1 MPSGMPVLPSF
12 ILQFEVLYTTIKM
25 PCGLQ
30 GVQYTYLFCGSDAG
44 QMNRGEKDMSESY
57 KPRSLMEIMND
68 VLSTV
73 RDYYDSEYVYY
84 IEKEQGDI
92 ETIYEWCAENIEW
105 QRDRLKLMPQ
115 EQQPKWMKEEI
126 TDTTSDSYSVFRKLS
141 EDATA
146 ILAVVG
152 VHRGGCTLDL
162 MRALLP
168 YIPQA
173 IALQKMQKQQEYLSY
188 HDDLTGLLN
197 RNSLVD
203 YLENVK
209 KRQLKSLGALSIDI
223 NGLKNFNKEFGREYG
238 DEVVIRVGEVL
249 QEFFHGGQIYRLT
262 GDEYLVLSGDIS
274 YEDFTKQIYAAHT
287 KLDNISLGL
296 VSMGYA
302 WEKVDIDVDNL
313 LNNAEVMMREEKKK
327 YYKNLK
333 KGHHE
338 PIIKQDLLEDL
349 EHGNFIVCLVPK
361 MDTDTEHVA
370 GAEAVVRYHHK
381 DLGIVDPGRYLNLL
395 EETKLSHYLDLYVF
409 EEVCKT
415 LHRWELEGIPLIPIA
430 VNFAGATLKQES
442 IAERIL
448 FLIEKYHVRC
458 EYLEVEVSES
468 SNDMNQEMLA
478 ETSSKIR
485 KANVRVILDHF
496 GARDSSFSILSLME
510 FDGLKIDKSLITNIV
525 GNMRSRIVA
534 QAVIDVCRQLG
545 AFVQASGVETQDQLN
560 VLKELGCDY
569 AQGTLFNKPI
579 TIETFEV
586 RYLKD

>member
-1 MPSGMPVLPSF
+1 
-12 ILQFEVLYTTIKM
+12 
-25 PCGLQ
+25 
-30 GVQYTYLFCGSDAG
+30 
-44 QMNRGEKDMSESY
+44 MSESY
-57 KPRSLMEIMND
+57 KPRSLMEIIND

-73 RDYYDSEYVYY
+73 RDYYDAEYAYY
-84 IEKEQGDI
+84 IEKEDGDI
-92 ETIYEWCAENIEW
+92 ETVYEWCAENVEW
-105 QRDRLKLMPQ
+105 QRDRLKLMPA
-115 EQQPKWMKEEI
+115 EQQPKWLKEEI
-126 TDTTSDSYSVFRKLS
+126 TDTTSDCYSVFRQIS
-141 EDATA
+141 EDTTSV
-146 ILAVVG
+146 LAVVG

-173 IALQKMQKQQEYLSY
+173 IALQKLQKQQEYLSY

-203 YLENVK
+203 YLANVDAAG
-209 KRQLKSLGALSIDI
+209 LKSLGALSVDI

-238 DEVVIRVGEVL
+238 DEVVVRVGEVL
-249 QEFFHGGQIYRLT
+249 QEHFHSGEVYRLT
-262 GDEYLVLSGDIS
+262 GDEYLVLAADIS
-274 YEDFTKQIYAAHT
+274 YEDFTKQVYAAHT

-296 VSMGYA
+296 VAMGYA
-302 WEKVDIDVDNL
+302 WEKVDIDMDKLV
-313 LNNAEVMMREEKKK
+313 NNAEVMMRDEKKK

-338 PIIKQDLLEDL
+338 PIIKQDLLDDL
-349 EHGNFIVCLVPK
+349 EQKNFIVCLVPK
-361 MDTDTEHVA
+361 IATATGEVA

-381 DLGIVDPGRYLNLL
+381 DLGIVDPGKYINLL

-409 EEVCKT
+409 EEVCRT
-415 LHRWELEGIPLIPIA
+415 LHRWELEGLPMIPVA

-442 IAERIL
+442 IADRML
-448 FLIEKYHVRC
+448 RLIEKYHVLC

-468 SNDMNQEMLA
+468 GSDMNQEMLA

-496 GARDSSFSILSLME
+496 GAKDSSFSILSLME
-510 FDGLKIDKSLITNIV
+510 FDGLKLDKSLITNIV

-545 AFVQASGVETQDQLN
+545 ATVQASGVETQDQLN

-579 TIETFEV
+579 TIDTFEV
-586 RYLKD
+586 RYLKG

>member
-1 MPSGMPVLPSF
+1 M
-12 ILQFEVLYTTIKM
+12 
-25 PCGLQ
+25 
-30 GVQYTYLFCGSDAG
+30 SD
-44 QMNRGEKDMSESY
+44 SY
-57 KPRSLMEIMND
+57 KPRSLAEIMND
-68 VLSTV
+68 LLSTV
-73 RDYYDSEYVYY
+73 RDYYDAEYAYY

-105 QRDRLKLMPQ
+105 QRDRLKLLSQ

-126 TDTTSDSYSVFRKLS
+126 TDTTADSYSVFRQIS
-141 EDATA
+141 EDTTA

-173 IALQKMQKQQEYLSY
+173 IALHKMQKQQEYLSY

-203 YLENVK
+203 YLDNV
-209 KRQLKSLGALSIDI
+209 RERSLKSLGALSIDI

-249 QEFFHGGQIYRLT
+249 EEYFRSGEVYRVT
-262 GDEYLVLSGDIS
+262 GDEYLVLVENTS

-302 WEKVDIDVDNL
+302 WEKVDIDVDKLVNH
-313 LNNAEVMMREEKKK
+313 AEVMMLAEKKK

-338 PIIKQDLLEDL
+338 PIIKKDLLEDL
-349 EHGNFIVCLVPK
+349 EQRNFIVCLVPK
-361 MDTDTEHVA
+361 VDVSTESVA

-381 DLGIVDPGRYLNLL
+381 DLGIVNPGKYINLL

-415 LHRWELEGIPLIPIA
+415 LHKWEVEGIPLIPVS
-430 VNFAGATLKQES
+430 VNFAGATLRQES
-442 IAERIL
+442 IADKML
-448 FLIEKYHVRC
+448 HLIEKYHVRC

-485 KANVRVILDHF
+485 KGNVRVILDHF
-496 GARDSSFSILSLME
+496 GAKDSSFSILSLME
-510 FDGLKIDKSLITNIV
+510 FDGLKLDKSLITNIV
-525 GNMRSRIVA
+525 GNARSRIVA
-534 QAVIDVCRQLG
+534 QAVIDICRQLG
-545 AFVQASGVETQDQLN
+545 ASVQAAGVETQDQLN

-586 RYLKD
+586 RYLKG

>member
-1 MPSGMPVLPSF
+1 M
-12 ILQFEVLYTTIKM
+12 
-25 PCGLQ
+25 
-30 GVQYTYLFCGSDAG
+30 SD
-44 QMNRGEKDMSESY
+44 SY
-57 KPRSLMEIMND
+57 KPRSLAEIMND
-68 VLSTV
+68 LLSTV
-73 RDYYDSEYVYY
+73 RDYYDAEYAYY

-92 ETIYEWCAENIEW
+92 ETIYEWCAENVEW
-105 QRDRLKLMPQ
+105 QRDRLKLLPQ

-126 TDTTSDSYSVFRKLS
+126 TDTTADSYSVFRQIS
-141 EDATA
+141 EDTTA

-173 IALQKMQKQQEYLSY
+173 IALHKMQKQQEYLSY

-203 YLENVK
+203 YLDNV
-209 KRQLKSLGALSIDI
+209 RERNLKSLGALSIDI

-249 QEFFHGGQIYRLT
+249 EEYFHSGEVYRVT
-262 GDEYLVLSGDIS
+262 GDEYLVLVENTS
-274 YEDFTKQIYAAHT
+274 YEDFTKHIYAAHT

-296 VSMGYA
+296 VSMGYG
-302 WEKVDIDVDNL
+302 WEKVDIEVDKLVNR
-313 LNNAEVMMREEKKK
+313 AEVMMLDEKKK

-338 PIIKQDLLEDL
+338 PIIKKDLLDDL
-349 EHGNFIVCLVPK
+349 EQRNFIVCLVPK
-361 MDTDTEHVA
+361 IDVTTEKVA

-381 DLGIVDPGRYLNLL
+381 DLGIVNPGKYINLL

-415 LHRWELEGIPLIPIA
+415 LHKWELEGIPLIPIA
-430 VNFAGATLKQES
+430 VNFAGATLRQES
-442 IAERIL
+442 IADRML
-448 FLIEKYHVRC
+448 HLIEKYHVRC

-468 SNDMNQEMLA
+468 SGDMNQEMLA

-485 KANVRVILDHF
+485 KGNVRVILDHF
-496 GARDSSFSILSLME
+496 GAKDSSFSILSLME
-510 FDGLKIDKSLITNIV
+510 FDGLKLDKSLITNIV
-525 GNMRSRIVA
+525 GNARSRIVA
-534 QAVIDVCRQLG
+534 QAVIDICRQLG
-545 AFVQASGVETQDQLN
+545 ASVQAAGVETQDQLN
-560 VLKELGCDY
+560 VLKEIGCDY

-586 RYLKD
+586 RYLKG

>member
-1 MPSGMPVLPSF
+1 
-12 ILQFEVLYTTIKM
+12 
-25 PCGLQ
+25 
-30 GVQYTYLFCGSDAG
+30 
-44 QMNRGEKDMSESY
+44 MSENY
-57 KPRSLMEIMND
+57 RPRSLVEIMND

-92 ETIYEWCAENIEW
+92 DTIYEWCAENVEW
-105 QRDRLKLMPQ
+105 QRDRLKMLP
-115 EQQPKWMKEEI
+115 EDQQPKWMKEEI
-126 TDTTSDSYSVFRKLS
+126 TDTTSDTYSVFAQLE
-141 EDATA
+141 EDTTA
-146 ILAVVG
+146 ILAVCG

-173 IALQKMQKQQEYLSY
+173 ISLQKLQKQQEYLSY

-203 YLENVK
+203 YFSSVK
-209 KRQLKSLGALSIDI
+209 ADDLKSLGALSVDI
-223 NGLKNFNKEFGREYG
+223 NGLKNFNKEFGRDYG

-249 QEFFHGGQIYRLT
+249 AEYFHSGSVYRLT
-262 GDEYLVLSGDIS
+262 GDEYLVLVENTS
-274 YEDFTKQIYAAHT
+274 YEDFTKQIYAVHT

-296 VSMGYA
+296 ASMGYA
-302 WEKVDIDVDNL
+302 WEKVSIEVDKL
-313 LNNAEVMMREEKKK
+313 VNNAEVMMREEKKK

-338 PIIKQDLLEDL
+338 PIIKQDLLEDI
-349 EHGNFIVCLVPK
+349 ENGNFIVCLVPK
-361 MDTDTEHVA
+361 FDISTDSVA

-381 DLGIVDPGRYLNLL
+381 DLGIVDPGRYINLL

-415 LHRWELEGIPLIPIA
+415 LHRWEMEDLPLIPVS
-430 VNFAGATLKQES
+430 VNFAGATLRQES
-442 IAERIL
+442 IADRML
-448 FLIEKYHVRC
+448 RLIEKYHVRC

-485 KANVRVILDHF
+485 KGNVRVILDHF
-496 GARDSSFSILSLME
+496 GAKDSSFSILSLME
-510 FDGLKIDKSLITNIV
+510 FDGLKLDKSLITNIV
-525 GNMRSRIVA
+525 GNTRSQIVA
-534 QAVIDVCRQLG
+534 RAVIDICRQLG
-545 AFVQASGVETQDQLN
+545 ATVQAAGVETQDQLN
-560 VLKELGCDY
+560 VLRELGCDY
-569 AQGTLFNKPI
+569 AQGALFNKPI
-579 TIETFEV
+579 TVDTFEV
-586 RYLKD
+586 RYLKG